1 MMRTSCGHLFVWR
14 LLFVTMAL
22 QLVTILLENIPHFP
36 FYYRSIRLGA
46 ALLSIISCMSCHFT
60 FKETSAFSF
69 LKIMPNWSATTSI
82 WIANAA
88 FTFELYAHYPYL
100 GIQTDVGNWSIFQ
113 PVLKTHWIPVCRWEG
128 KPDTIDNLFRL
139 DRFLLEAILI
149 RHNVC

>member
-1 MMRTSCGHLFVWR
+1 MRRGLVFPVGIKPGFTNDED
-14 LLFVTMAL
+14 LLWPPICLKAPFFVTMAL

-100 GIQTDVGNWSIFQ
+100 GIQTDVGN
-113 PVLKTHWIPVCRWEG
+113 
-128 KPDTIDNLFRL
+128 
-139 DRFLLEAILI
+139 
-149 RHNVC
+149 